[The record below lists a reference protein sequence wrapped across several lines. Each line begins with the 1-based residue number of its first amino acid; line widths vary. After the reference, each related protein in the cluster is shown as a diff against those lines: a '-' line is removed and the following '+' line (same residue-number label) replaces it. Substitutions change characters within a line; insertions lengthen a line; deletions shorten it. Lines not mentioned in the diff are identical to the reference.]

1 MTPDKETSGRNIPL
15 VNLRRLNERYL
26 DEWTEAMLEV
36 VRPARFILGEVVERF
51 EEEFAHAMG
60 AAHAVGV
67 ASGTEAL
74 HLTLVAAGIG
84 RGDEVITVANTFAAT
99 PEAITHAG
107 ANPVLVDA
115 DDGTLLIDCDAVEAA
130 ITARTRALM
139 PVHLSGRPAD
149 LERLGAI
156 AEARGLALI
165 QDSAQAHGAAFRGQP
180 LGRFGLAGCYSF
192 FPAKNL
198 GAFGDAG
205 AVITNDAGLAD
216 RLRSLRDHGRT
227 GKYAHAEIG
236 YACRL
241 DALHASVLRR
251 KLARLPEWNRRR
263 VEVAER
269 YAKHIADA
277 VRIVEEPADASG
289 VYHHFVIR
297 VPQRDRLRTALADA
311 GIQTGVHYPT
321 PIHLLEAFAP
331 LGLGEGAFPV
341 SEAAAKE
348 IVSLPIDPVI
358 SDDEVDYV
366 AAEILRAA
374 GGITPA

>member
-1 MTPDKETSGRNIPL
+1 MTPGKKTPDGKIPL
-15 VNLRRLNERYL
+15 VNLPRLNERYL

-36 VRPARFILGEVVERF
+36 VRPARFILGPIVELF
-51 EEEFAHAMG
+51 EEEFARAMG

-74 HLTLVAAGIG
+74 HLALVAAGIG
-84 RGDEVITVANTFAAT
+84 PGDEVITVANTFAAT
-99 PEAITHAG
+99 PEAIIHAG
-107 ANPVLVDA
+107 ATPVLVDA
-115 DDGTLLIDCDAVEAA
+115 DDRTLLIDCDAVEAA
-130 ITARTRALM
+130 ITPRTKALM

-149 LERLGAI
+149 LARLEAV
-156 AEARGLALI
+156 AETHGLVLI
-165 QDSAQAHGAAFRGQP
+165 QDSAQAHGAAFREQP

-198 GAFGDAG
+198 GAFGDGG
-205 AVITNDAGLAD
+205 AVITNDTVMAA

-251 KLARLPEWNRRR
+251 KLAHLSEWNRRR

-269 YAKHIADA
+269 YAKHLADA
-277 VRIVEEPADASG
+277 VRIVSEPPDTSG

-297 VPQRDRLRTALADA
+297 VPDRDRVRTALSEA

-321 PIHLLEAFAP
+321 PIHLLEAFAS
-331 LGLGEGAFPV
+331 LGLREGAFPV

-348 IVSLPIDPVI
+348 IISLPIDPVI
-358 SDDEVDYV
+358 TDDEVDHV
-366 AAEILRAA
+366 AGEVLRVTA
-374 GGITPA
+374 